1 MMKRRTRD
9 EWQALFA
16 EQAAS
21 SFSAQQFCEQHGICP
36 KYFSLRKQQLQ
47 SPVTDTSAFIR
58 VQKAAPMAML
68 DSTATVRLRHGRSEV
83 ELHAVSP
90 EWLSRLLVALA

>member
-1 MMKRRTRD
+1 MKRRTRE
-9 EWQALFA
+9 EWQALFT

-21 SFSAQQFCEQHGICP
+21 GLSAQQFCEQRGVCP

-47 SPVTDTSAFIR
+47 SPVKAASAFVP
-58 VQKAAPMAML
+58 VQKTAPVTML

>member
-1 MMKRRTRD
+1 MKRRTRD

-16 EQAAS
+16 EQAVS
-21 SFSAQQFCEQHGICP
+21 SLSAQQFCEQYGICP

-47 SPVTDTSAFIR
+47 ASAKDASAFVR
-58 VQKAAPMAML
+58 VQKVTAAAMP
-68 DSTATVRLRHGRSEV
+68 DSTATVRLRHGCSEV
-83 ELHAVSP
+83 ELNAVSP

>member
-1 MMKRRTRD
+1 MKRRTRD

-21 SFSAQQFCEQHGICP
+21 GLSAQQFCEPRGICP

-47 SPVTDTSAFIR
+47 SPVKDASAFVR
-58 VQKAAPMAML
+58 VQKAVSVAVP
-68 DSTATVRLRHGRSEV
+68 DTTATALLRHGRSEV
-83 ELHAVSP
+83 ELRAVSP